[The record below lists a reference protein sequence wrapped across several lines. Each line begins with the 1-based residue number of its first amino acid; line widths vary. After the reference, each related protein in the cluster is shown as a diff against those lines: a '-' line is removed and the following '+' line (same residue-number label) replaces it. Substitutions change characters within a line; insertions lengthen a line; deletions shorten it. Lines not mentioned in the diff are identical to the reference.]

1 MVCFVNFC
9 FQICF
14 APQRR
19 ALFRHLNFQTASA
32 MRCFEHLDFQ
42 MCFAPQQRAI
52 FDRSPAPATLAILL
66 FDPPV
71 PHGAIKHWKNTVFRD
86 FSTTF
91 SRTLTFSLLPF
102 PSLTLPT
109 SACPS
114 VHIVGSLT
122 SKLPSIT
129 HTYIYI

>member
-1 MVCFVNFC
+1 MIGPLFQLCRGKKKPDTTFVVTKLGSQVTHGIHRGMCFVHVC

-52 FDRSPAPATLAILL
+52 FDLSPAPATLAILL

-71 PHGAIKHWKNTVFRD
+71 PHGATEHWKNTVFRD
-86 FSTTF
+86 FSIV
-91 SRTLTFSLLPF
+91 PF
-102 PSLTLPT
+102 H
-109 SACPS
+109 AR
-114 VHIVGSLT
+114 
-122 SKLPSIT
+122 
-129 HTYIYI
+129 